1 MLTTALLVLSL
12 AVAGLAQ
19 APAGYRTVYITSAQ
33 DTKFAVVP
41 KSRTASAT
49 LVVYVFSPLL
59 HPERYNND
67 NKNFLFRSPTC
78 LPAQPIP
85 HLLPRTNMVHG
96 RALQPHRDPALL
108 DDAVHGRGPQGLV
121 ERHGADCTP

>member
-49 LVVYVFSPLL
+49 LVVQSRTSSPEQTWYMAAPSNHTAIQLSSTTL
-59 HPERYNND
+59 CMDAGPKASWKD
-67 NKNFLFRSPTC
+67 M
-78 LPAQPIP
+78 API
-85 HLLPRTNMVHG
+85 
-96 RALQPHRDPALL
+96 ALRECVA
-108 DDAVHGRGPQGLV
+108 
-121 ERHGADCTP
+121 GAESQT